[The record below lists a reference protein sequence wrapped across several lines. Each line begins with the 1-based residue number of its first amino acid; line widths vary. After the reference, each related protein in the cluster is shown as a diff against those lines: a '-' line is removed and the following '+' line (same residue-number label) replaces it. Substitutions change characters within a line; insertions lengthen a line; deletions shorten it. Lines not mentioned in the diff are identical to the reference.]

1 MNRSMS
7 RRLLAPA
14 LAALALLWC
23 GALLGAEQFGTAA
36 EAKAM
41 LERAI
46 AALQANEAAALKDF
60 NDANNKQFRDRDLYV
75 FCFGLADGNFT
86 AYQSPFLLGT
96 DIRELKLE
104 NDPIGQRAYD
114 VVHDAPEGSFV
125 TIDYD
130 FPKPGMKKPVAKQ
143 SLEARVGNQG
153 CGVSYYK

>member
-1 MNRSMS
+1 MS
-7 RRLLAPA
+7 RNLFAVA
-14 LAALALLWC
+14 FAALALLWSA
-23 GALLGAEQFGTAA
+23 GLASAQNGTAA

-41 LERAI
+41 LDGAVV
-46 AALQANEAAALKDF
+46 ALKANEATALSAF
-60 NDANNKQFRDRDLYV
+60 NDKSNKQFHDRDLYV
-75 FCFGLADGNFT
+75 FCFSLTDGNFT

-114 VVHDAPEGSFV
+114 AVHDAPEGSFV

-130 FPKPGMKKPVAKQ
+130 FPKPGMKKPVVKQ

>member
-7 RRLLAPA
+7 KRLLACA
-14 LAALALLWC
+14 VAALALLC
-23 GALLGAEQFGTAA
+23 SGALLGAEQFGTAA

-41 LERAI
+41 LEHAI
-46 AALQANEAAALKDF
+46 AALQADEAAALKEF
-60 NDANNKQFRDRDLYV
+60 NDANNKQFHDRDLYV
-75 FCFGLADGNFT
+75 FCFSVADGNFT

-114 VVHDAPEGSFV
+114 AVHDAPEGSFV

-130 FPKPGMKKPVAKQ
+130 FPKPGMKKPVVKQ

>member
-1 MNRSMS
+1 MS
-7 RRLLAPA
+7 KRLLACA
-14 LAALALLWC
+14 VAALALLC
-23 GALLGAEQFGTAA
+23 SGALLGAEQFGTAA

-41 LERAI
+41 LEHAI
-46 AALQANEAAALKDF
+46 AALQADEAAALKEF
-60 NDANNKQFRDRDLYV
+60 NDANNKQFHDRDLYV
-75 FCFGLADGNFT
+75 FCFSLTDGNFT

-114 VVHDAPEGSFV
+114 AVHDAPEGSFV

-130 FPKPGMKKPVAKQ
+130 FPKPGMKKPVVKQ